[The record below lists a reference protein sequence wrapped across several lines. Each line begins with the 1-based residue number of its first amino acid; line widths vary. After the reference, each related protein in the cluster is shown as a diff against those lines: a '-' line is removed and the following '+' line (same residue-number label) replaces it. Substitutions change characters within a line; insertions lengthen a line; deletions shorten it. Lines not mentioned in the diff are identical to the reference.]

1 MAEWEPIRRTSQEV
15 EGIDS
20 TYSGLVVIQIT
31 LSPEPPREWVALWS
45 PYPPNSSF
53 SLSHA
58 PPQVRGSRV
67 TLRVPEDA
75 VKAAVEALD
84 AQIGAANDWY
94 ENQVLPRLR
103 AEEEGRRKEKEEEN
117 RRLEAARRQLEELG

>member
-1 MAEWEPIRRTSQEV
+1 MAEWEPIRRTRQEV
-15 EGIDS
+15 KGIDP
-20 TYSGLVVIQIT
+20 TYSGLVVIEIT
-31 LSPEPPREWVALWS
+31 LSPEPPPEWVALWS
-45 PYPPNSSF
+45 PYPPNSTF
-53 SLSHA
+53 SISYA

-84 AQIGAANDWY
+84 AQIDEANNWY
-94 ENQVLPRLR
+94 ASQAVPRMR
-103 AEEEGRRKEKEEEN
+103 VEKERGRKEKEEEM